1 MSAPLIP
8 AFKWAE
14 NADQIFLTIEV
25 PSTAKSVLELTDE
38 NLKYSAAEGPKSFA
52 LDLKFLKKIDAATST
67 WAAKGR
73 NVEVLLKKS
82 EETKGWWNQFLQ
94 DKNAYKG
101 RVKIDWD
108 LWHDEDEEKEM
119 PNQFGTGGMGGM
131 GGMPGMGGMGG
142 MGGMPGMPGMNGMN
156 GMDFSSMM
164 GGGNDDE
171 PDSDDDGLPDLEASD
186 KKPEEPKKE

>member
-1 MSAPLIP
+1 MSTALIP
-8 AFKWAE
+8 ALKWAE

-25 PSTAKSVLELTDE
+25 PSSAKSTLDMTEDT
-38 NLKYSAAEGPKSFA
+38 LKYSAVEGTKTWS
-52 LDLKFLKKIDAATST
+52 LDMKFLKKIDSSTST
-67 WAAKGR
+67 WAAKAR
-73 NVEVLLKKS
+73 NVEVLIKKT
-82 EETKGWWNQFLQ
+82 EETKGWWNQLLA

-119 PNQFGTGGMGGM
+119 PNQFGQGGMGG
-131 GGMPGMGGMGG
+131 GGFPGMGG
-142 MGGMPGMPGMNGMN
+142 MGGMPGMPGGMGGMN
-156 GMDFSSMM
+156 NMDFSSMM

-186 KKPEEPKKE
+186 KKPAEEEPKKE